1 MISNDT
7 YETALNWYETGVHRI
22 QSHSVNLGITYLD
35 RAIAVFVEMDDLRMS
50 TYARHN
56 KLLGLRLS
64 SRFEEVENMFSTVM
78 LGYTRLDDSHGQALL
93 LTHLAESLADQNRW
107 ENASGFYHLA
117 SVVAE
122 NDRHSDVLTYIYL
135 KQALMAR
142 ERDNLSEAT
151 RLFLK
156 AERLA
161 EGVGDTFDLA
171 RYRYMRGDT
180 LARLGETSEAVAL
193 LEDAQ
198 ARFTRGGDH
207 QEALKPLTLLRKIY
221 DDSQM
226 SEDFNR
232 VVQLLHLNGQQMI
245 RQESIPRVKEDIG
258 PPIGQVLAG
267 N

>member
-7 YETALNWYETGVHRI
+7 YETALNWYETGMHRI
-22 QSHSVNLGITYLD
+22 HSHSINLGITYLD
-35 RAIAVFVEMDDLRMS
+35 RAIAVFVEMDDLRMY
-50 TYARHN
+50 THARHY
-56 KLLGLRLS
+56 KLLGLRIS
-64 SRFEEVENMFSTVM
+64 GRFEEVESMFSVVM
-78 LGYTRLDDSHGQALL
+78 LGYTRLDDSYGQALL
-93 LTHLAESLADQNRW
+93 LAHLAESLVEQNRW

-122 NDRHSDVLTYIYL
+122 NDRHNDVLAHIHL

-142 ERDNLSEAT
+142 GRDNLTDAN

-156 AERLA
+156 AEKLA
-161 EGVGDTFDLA
+161 ESVGDTFELS

-207 QEALKPLTLLRKIY
+207 QEALKPLSLLRKIY

-226 SEDFNR
+226 SDDHDR

-245 RQESIPRVKEDIG
+245 RQESIPREKEDLG
-258 PPIGQVLAG
+258 PPIGQVLSG
-267 N
+267 R